1 MIVVTILLVNS
12 DNASAADL
20 QAEFAAADIIRYAY
34 TPSSTSAPIATWPT
48 LQNLIDKS
56 TRLITFVSSLDP
68 AANTVAPYLL
78 DQFTFVFENPFE
90 VTSLSNFSCVPD
102 RPSAIQGD
110 ASAAVQSGRLPLMNH
125 FKGVQQAFSVTP
137 DVFNVATTNA
147 PSGPVGNLGDA
158 AAECRTLYGK
168 APTYILVDFFNQGPA
183 IETVDKLNNIIP
195 VGRSTLP
202 VTPLQAPNGVSRGIS
217 TEISGLLTR
226 WNGCIGLMFIVAIS
240 FALL

>member
-1 MIVVTILLVNS
+1 MNS

-34 TPSSTSAPIATWPT
+34 TPPSRTAPITTWPT
-48 LQNLIDKS
+48 LQDLIDKS

-68 AANTVAPYLL
+68 NANTVAPYLL
-78 DQFTFVFENPFE
+78 DEFTFVFENPFE
-90 VTSLSNFSCVPD
+90 VTSLSGFSCIPD
-102 RPSAIQGD
+102 RPSAVKGD
-110 ASAAVQSGRLPLMNH
+110 TSAAVKSGRLPLMNH
-125 FKGVQQAFSVTP
+125 FKGVEQAFGTTP
-137 DVFNVATTNA
+137 DVSSITTTNA

-168 APTYILVDFFNQGPA
+168 PPTFILVDFFNQGPA
-183 IETVDKLNNIIP
+183 IETVDKLNNITA

-202 VTPLQAPNGVSRGIS
+202 ATPLQAPNGGGRGRS
-217 TEISGLLTR
+217 SEISSLLTR
-226 WNGCIGLMFIVAIS
+226 WNGCLGMMFVVAIS